1 VENYLLNNEVR
12 SKALKSSLSVISA
25 SLDMIEDELETPKAE
40 SAEVVILR
48 KVLRMPQDAHF
59 EMYKLLHQMRLKL

>member
-25 SLDMIEDELETPKAE
+25 SLDMIEDELEAPKAV
-40 SAEVVILR
+40 SAEIAILR
-48 KVLRMPQDAHF
+48 KVLRMAQDAHF
-59 EMYKLLHQMRLKL
+59 EMYKLLHQMPLKL